1 MNIYVG
7 NLHYEV
13 KESDLKQLMEE
24 FGTVSSV
31 KLISDK
37 DSGRSK
43 GFGFVEMENSE
54 EANKAISELNGK
66 TIQGRP
72 LSIKE
77 ATPRSY

>member
-7 NLHYEV
+7 NLSYEV
-13 KESDLKQLMEE
+13 KESDLKQIMEE
-24 FGTVSSV
+24 FGAVSSV

-43 GFGFVEMENSE
+43 GFGFIEMDDNSE
-54 EANKAISELNGK
+54 ASNAIRSLNGK
-66 TIQGRP
+66 VIQGRP
-72 LSIKE
+72 MTVKE

>member
-13 KESDLKQLMEE
+13 KENDLKQIMEE
-24 FGTVSSV
+24 FGAVSSI
-31 KLISDK
+31 KIISDK

-43 GFGFVEMENSE
+43 GFGFIEMDNNE
-54 EANKAISELNGK
+54 EANNAIRSLNGK
-66 TIQGRP
+66 MLQGRP
-72 LSIKE
+72 MAIKE

>member
-13 KESDLKQLMEE
+13 KESDLKQIIEE

-43 GFGFVEMENSE
+43 GFGFIEMNDKD
-54 EANKAISELNGK
+54 EANNTIRSLNGK
-66 TIQGRP
+66 VLQGRP
-72 LSIKE
+72 MVVKE
-77 ATPRSY
+77 AIS